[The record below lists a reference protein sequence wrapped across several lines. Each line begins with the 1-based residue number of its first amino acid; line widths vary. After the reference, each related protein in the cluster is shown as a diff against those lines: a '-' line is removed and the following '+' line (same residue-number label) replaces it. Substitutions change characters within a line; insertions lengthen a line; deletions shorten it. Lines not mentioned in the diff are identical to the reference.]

1 MLGGRRY
8 KKDYFFLDNK
18 DNNLITEE
26 KVILLTKE
34 VNYPATIFNN
44 SRKSIA
50 ILLRSR
56 NSGIRA
62 KVANAIRVKKE
73 ENTME
78 NILRRKRPIPEYY
91 DTMYMDGYEPWEIME
106 AVHKRMR
113 RIVAEREAEDNS
125 VSEVKITSVIK
136 KR

>member
-1 MLGGRRY
+1 M
-8 KKDYFFLDNK
+8 
-18 DNNLITEE
+18 
-26 KVILLTKE
+26 
-34 VNYPATIFNN
+34 
-44 SRKSIA
+44 KS
-50 ILLRSR
+50 SP
-56 NSGIRA
+56 
-62 KVANAIRVKKE
+62 RVRKKE
-73 ENTME
+73 EYTME

-113 RIVAEREAEDNS
+113 RIVAEREVEDNS

>member
-1 MLGGRRY
+1 MSLMNH
-8 KKDYFFLDNK
+8 YFRD
-18 DNNLITEE
+18 
-26 KVILLTKE
+26 V
-34 VNYPATIFNN
+34 
-44 SRKSIA
+44 
-50 ILLRSR
+50 
-56 NSGIRA
+56 
-62 KVANAIRVKKE
+62 
-73 ENTME
+73 
-78 NILRRKRPIPEYY
+78 PEYY

>member
-1 MLGGRRY
+1 MSLI
-8 KKDYFFLDNK
+8 DQYFS
-18 DNNLITEE
+18 
-26 KVILLTKE
+26 KV
-34 VNYPATIFNN
+34 
-44 SRKSIA
+44 
-50 ILLRSR
+50 
-56 NSGIRA
+56 
-62 KVANAIRVKKE
+62 
-73 ENTME
+73 
-78 NILRRKRPIPEYY
+78 PEYY

>member
-1 MLGGRRY
+1 
-8 KKDYFFLDNK
+8 
-18 DNNLITEE
+18 
-26 KVILLTKE
+26 
-34 VNYPATIFNN
+34 
-44 SRKSIA
+44 
-50 ILLRSR
+50 
-56 NSGIRA
+56 
-62 KVANAIRVKKE
+62 
-73 ENTME
+73 ME
-78 NILRRKRPIPEYY
+78 NILRKRPIPEYY

>member
-1 MLGGRRY
+1 
-8 KKDYFFLDNK
+8 
-18 DNNLITEE
+18 
-26 KVILLTKE
+26 
-34 VNYPATIFNN
+34 
-44 SRKSIA
+44 
-50 ILLRSR
+50 
-56 NSGIRA
+56 
-62 KVANAIRVKKE
+62 
-73 ENTME
+73 ME

-91 DTMYMDGYEPWEIME
+91 DTMYMDGYEPWEIMV

>member
-1 MLGGRRY
+1 
-8 KKDYFFLDNK
+8 
-18 DNNLITEE
+18 
-26 KVILLTKE
+26 
-34 VNYPATIFNN
+34 
-44 SRKSIA
+44 
-50 ILLRSR
+50 
-56 NSGIRA
+56 
-62 KVANAIRVKKE
+62 
-73 ENTME
+73 ME

-113 RIVAEREAEDNS
+113 RVVAEREAEDNS

>member
-1 MLGGRRY
+1 
-8 KKDYFFLDNK
+8 
-18 DNNLITEE
+18 
-26 KVILLTKE
+26 
-34 VNYPATIFNN
+34 
-44 SRKSIA
+44 
-50 ILLRSR
+50 
-56 NSGIRA
+56 
-62 KVANAIRVKKE
+62 
-73 ENTME
+73 ME

-136 KR
+136 KRYKIEGSL

>member
-1 MLGGRRY
+1 
-8 KKDYFFLDNK
+8 
-18 DNNLITEE
+18 
-26 KVILLTKE
+26 
-34 VNYPATIFNN
+34 
-44 SRKSIA
+44 
-50 ILLRSR
+50 LLRSR

-62 KVANAIRVKKE
+62 KIAKAIRVKKE

-78 NILRRKRPIPEYY
+78 NILRKRPIPEYY